1 MSSSREHKAVAA
13 IADASN
19 GTTPETN
26 ADLASVQRQEMLEFA
41 AECGSDGML
50 TFGLDGAITSANPRI
65 SEILGCPNVVLCKST
80 IEGLFEGED
89 VSTIYSH
96 ARALADLGCSAPP
109 VRHLRV
115 KATHISGDIRS
126 LELCL
131 ACVRCDPSP
140 ICMAL
145 ARDLTE
151 VESTRAALAQEQARF
166 NTFFQNSND
175 ALFVHNRQ
183 GVILEANRVAVDTL
197 GYTLEELRTRTIGS
211 LHPPDCPTAPQNIDL
226 SVGETMVFDSMFATK
241 SGEVFPGRIRVQK
254 VVLGT
259 EPMNLSTVTDERR
272 EQVMR
277 EQMVRAEKL
286 EAVSRMAGA
295 LAHDFNNLLMVA
307 HTASIELAELG
318 GLNEEQ
324 QQIAMDIHHAT
335 EQASALASRLTGV
348 ARSQQPLQG
357 TTDLAVHVPSISRM
371 LNSLTREEHQLTVEA
386 EPTSLVVA
394 LHESQVTQILTN
406 LVANASHAIDG
417 PGHIQVTV
425 TRDSH
430 DTELYAVLTVVD
442 DGCGMPPEVLA
453 RIFEPLY
460 TTKGA
465 TVGTGLGLASVQA
478 ILEERGGVVEVQS
491 TIGEGTRFE
500 LIFPS
505 IGSCESPPPPSPEQ
519 HADHNSRRAL
529 VVDDMPAVRNVLQ
542 RLLTRW
548 GFEVTVAE
556 DGQDALEQVQSN
568 HPGHFDVM
576 VTDMMMPR
584 RSGAE
589 LTEAA
594 WLHDDAM
601 PVIVLTGFSTEF
613 LPKNGPGKLTCL
625 SKPVQPRRLKSAI
638 DAFFH

>member
-1 MSSSREHKAVAA
+1 MGNSKYPDPSHPPAGDSSA
-13 IADASN
+13 IFAGLDSMPGALWR
-19 GTTPETN
+19 
-26 ADLASVQRQEMLEFA
+26 LAWTCS
-41 AECGSDGML
+41 SDGML
-50 TFGLDGAITSANPRI
+50 LFLKDGTILGVNPRI
-65 SEILGCPNVVLCKST
+65 EEVLGYPQGTLIKGHLRD
-80 IEGLFEGED
+80 IFGED
-89 VSTIYSH
+89 DLQQISHFVEQIVSSPD
-96 ARALADLGCSAPP
+96 APESSKRLPVQAL
-109 VRHLRV
+109 
-115 KATHISGDIRS
+115 HISGERRS
-126 LELCL
+126 LELSITHML
-131 ACVRCDPSP
+131 LDGATVFVG
-140 ICMAL
+140 L
-145 ARDLTE
+145 ARDVTE
-151 VESTRAALAQEQARF
+151 VERTRAALAQEQARF

-175 ALFVHNRQ
+175 ALFVHDRT
-183 GVILEANRVAVDTL
+183 GVILEANRVAIDAF
-197 GYTLEELRTRTIGS
+197 GYSLEELRTRTIGS
-211 LHPPDCPTAPQNIDL
+211 LHPPNCPTAPQNMDI
-226 SVGETMVFDSMFATK
+226 SVGETIVFDSMFATK
-241 SGEVFPGRIRVQK
+241 LGETFPARVRVQK
-254 VVLGT
+254 VLLGT
-259 EPMNLSTVTDERR
+259 EPMNVSTVTDERR
-272 EQVMR
+272 EQLMR

-307 HTASIELAELG
+307 HAASIELTELG
-318 GLNEEQ
+318 GLTEEQ
-324 QQIAMDIHHAT
+324 RQIATDIHYAT

-348 ARSQQPLQG
+348 ARSHQPLEG

-386 EPTSLVVA
+386 EPTSMVIA

-417 PGHIQVTV
+417 PGHIKVTV
-425 TRDSH
+425 TRDLH
-430 DTELYAVLTVVD
+430 DTELCAVLTVVD

-465 TVGTGLGLASVQA
+465 SVGTGLGLASVQA

-491 TIGEGTRFE
+491 TVGEGTRFE

-505 IGSCESPPPPSPEQ
+505 IGSCESPPLPSPEQ
-519 HADHNSRRAL
+519 QVGHHSRRAL
-529 VVDDMPAVRNVLQ
+529 VVDDMPAVRNVLR
-542 RLLTRW
+542 RLLSRW

-568 HPGHFDVM
+568 PPGHFDVM

-613 LPKNGPGKLTCL
+613 LPKSGLGKMTCL